1 MVDEG
6 GVAAE
11 EVEVGVAAVEAE
23 VAAEGV
29 AEVGAVEDGAAVAE
43 GEAAD
48 RGDLKILRGGW
59 KRNRKGKCEERSMKM
74 ISSMKPKARNWRKL
88 EKSTARTKMKIKNRI
103 KMTVKKKTMMRT
115 KKMAKRQRLSWY
127 ANLANKSAS

>member
-1 MVDEG
+1 VVVDEG

-11 EVEVGVAAVEAE
+11 EVEVGVAAEAE

-48 RGDLKILRGGW
+48 RGDLKILREGW

-103 KMTVKKKTMMRT
+103 KMTVKTMMRT